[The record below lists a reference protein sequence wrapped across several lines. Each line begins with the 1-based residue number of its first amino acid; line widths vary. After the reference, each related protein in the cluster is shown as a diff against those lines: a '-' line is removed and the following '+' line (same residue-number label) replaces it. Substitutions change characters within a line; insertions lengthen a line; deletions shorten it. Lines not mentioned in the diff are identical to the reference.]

1 MLSFFLLNVQP
12 RVLAYL
18 PMVEL
23 VSWPPTRCSKQGL
36 QRTGKVHKQ
45 VTHQEEPAQT
55 EWYDSNIKIH
65 GLKPKLSSHNSFIR
79 KKSGKKQKEALSLT
93 TSTVI

>member
-1 MLSFFLLNVQP
+1 
-12 RVLAYL
+12 
-18 PMVEL
+18 MVEL

-55 EWYDSNIKIH
+55 ECNDSNIKIQE
-65 GLKPKLSSHNSFIR
+65 LKPKLSSHNSFIR